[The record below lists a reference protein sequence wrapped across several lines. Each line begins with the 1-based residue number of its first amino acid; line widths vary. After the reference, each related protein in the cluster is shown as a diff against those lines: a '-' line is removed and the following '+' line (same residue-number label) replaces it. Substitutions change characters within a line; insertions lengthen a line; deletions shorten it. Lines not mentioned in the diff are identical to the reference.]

1 MKQEEENEGQK
12 MPKIE
17 KGGVCMGYIFA
28 FLFGVISGM
37 FASAFAYASG
47 EADKRMEELNM
58 KAGEQDGKEQQADKS
73 I

>member
-1 MKQEEENEGQK
+1 ME
-12 MPKIE
+12 
-17 KGGVCMGYIFA
+17 YIFV